1 MKLIPSSYLL
11 GMSLFKGVADIPYLG
26 FFWLLHD
33 PSGVRNLSSEHSG
46 WGGQFSIRAVLLVS
60 AFARYPA

>member
-1 MKLIPSSYLL
+1 
-11 GMSLFKGVADIPYLG
+11 MSLFKGVADIPYLG

-33 PSGVRNLSSEHSG
+33 PSGVRNLCFSSHAG